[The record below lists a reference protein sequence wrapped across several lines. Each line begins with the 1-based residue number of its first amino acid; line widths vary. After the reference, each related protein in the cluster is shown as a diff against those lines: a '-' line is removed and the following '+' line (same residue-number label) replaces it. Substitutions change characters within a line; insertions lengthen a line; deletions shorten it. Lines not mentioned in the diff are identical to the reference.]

1 MVASVPV
8 VVFDKVDQVVVD
20 SCTVWEPEG
29 GSRRKVVEEDEFL
42 LLHYTSVVTFFS
54 LCVYGAGSKKEK
66 IGNMVNE

>member
-42 LLHYTSVVTFFS
+42 LLHYTSVVTFLS
-54 LCVYGAGSKKEK
+54 LCVWSRTQKRKK
-66 IGNMVNE
+66 